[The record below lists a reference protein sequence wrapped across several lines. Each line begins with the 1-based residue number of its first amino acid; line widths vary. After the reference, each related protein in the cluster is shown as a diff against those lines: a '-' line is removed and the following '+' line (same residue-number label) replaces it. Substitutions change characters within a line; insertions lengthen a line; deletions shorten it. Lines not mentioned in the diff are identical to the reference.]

1 MWNDLILV
9 DKSKA
14 YVRKCD
20 IMFQP
25 NSNSVDNIV
34 YVSLFV
40 ELNFE
45 LNFLIWHICVL
56 ENNIDADHVG
66 IFYFGAADFLFI
78 FWLHIY
84 SLFLSIKRSVK
95 RSVKRSIKRS
105 VKAVLKLSAKF
116 LRLHVWNLALA
127 SRFISL
133 GTSFVTSHI
142 ELAGIYPQRLFKI
155 VVEILAWL

>member
-1 MWNDLILV
+1 MRNDLILV

-20 IMFQP
+20 ILLQP

-78 FWLHIY
+78 F
-84 SLFLSIKRSVK
+84 
-95 RSVKRSIKRS
+95 
-105 VKAVLKLSAKF
+105 
-116 LRLHVWNLALA
+116 
-127 SRFISL
+127 
-133 GTSFVTSHI
+133 
-142 ELAGIYPQRLFKI
+142 
-155 VVEILAWL
+155 